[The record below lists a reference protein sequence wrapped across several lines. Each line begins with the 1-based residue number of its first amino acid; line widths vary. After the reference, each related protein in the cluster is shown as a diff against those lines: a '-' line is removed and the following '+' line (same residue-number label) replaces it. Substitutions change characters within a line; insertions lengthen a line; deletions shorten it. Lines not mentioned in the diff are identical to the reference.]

1 MGELRQVTKAIFR
14 HRIRTPRI
22 SGGPSQFC
30 LGEYKPRDTTLT
42 KLTDDTNDIF
52 IFFNRPYRFLN
63 DFVLYYSTGNDFV
76 SSSKQHSP
84 CERPIPRLPQTSG
97 FSRTQSSVGSQESP
111 KYSSQ
116 HQSERLSKC
125 LQVHLLFSNFVLNSI
140 LVNLKYFLIG
150 ILTYMH

>member
-1 MGELRQVTKAIFR
+1 M
-14 HRIRTPRI
+14 TPRNLQVLKGSLQGDI
-22 SGGPSQFC
+22 FLMLPIC
-30 LGEYKPRDTTLT
+30 L
-42 KLTDDTNDIF
+42 IF
-52 IFFNRPYRFLN
+52 IFLNWPYSFLN

-125 LQVHLLFSNFVLNSI
+125 LQVHLLFSNFVLNSK
-140 LVNLKYFLIG
+140 LVNLKYFFIG